1 MKRLLRTVKSGGGRF
16 LSFLPKFMSCQKIN
30 LCGNKTTCII
40 TKHHGFTLAEV
51 LITLGI
57 IGVVAAMT
65 MPVLI
70 QNYQKKATA
79 TSVKKAYSELNQII
93 DRAKADYGDPSGWD
107 YYGEDELD
115 KWVQTYIEPYV
126 KVIASGTCPL
136 ARKCLGI
143 SSMYHLG
150 YNVASNSANPRIPQ
164 YLVVKGG
171 DSLAYAFFRYSG
183 VYEPVTR
190 VRVYIRN
197 PRKFA
202 FVGKDVFTFIFDKKK
217 QNPMFEPYGLGTSR
231 EDLLADRKMW
241 AGACN
246 SKASGSGYWLPGDAC
261 SAVIMLDGWEIKDGY
276 PW

>member
-1 MKRLLRTVKSGGGRF
+1 MKRLLRTVKSGGGAL

-30 LCGNKTTCII
+30 LCDNKTTCII

-65 MPVLI
+65 LPVLI

-171 DSLAYAFFRYSG
+171 DSVAYAFFRYDG
-183 VYEPVTR
+183 VVTR